1 MFARKSIDRI
11 AVLVLGLF
19 AAVTSAQTAPNE
31 WTWMGGSKTLGAGS
45 SVPGVYGTLGTP
57 AAANIPGGRY
67 LPSTW
72 TDSNGNFWLFG
83 GEGSDENNTIG
94 LLNDLW
100 EFNPSSN
107 EWTWV
112 GGSNA
117 VPNCSPIPQILCG
130 QPGVYGTLGTPA
142 SGNFPGARYG
152 AATWTD
158 KSGNLWLFGGVAFDS
173 AGNRDDLNDLWE
185 FNPSTKEWTWIGGVN
200 TFVTG
205 VGVPGVYGTKGTPA
219 AGNIPGGRSSASA
232 WVDNN
237 GNFWLFGGGGYDSAN
252 TDGFLNDLWEFNP
265 SSNQW
270 TWVTGSKTESTF
282 SSQYGQLGT
291 PAAGNTPGGRW
302 QATSWHDNAG
312 NLWLFGGEG
321 FDSGQNFG
329 AENDFWEFEISTSEW
344 TWMGGSALGDEPG
357 IYGTLGVASSKNI
370 PGSRT
375 GALQWTDNQGH
386 FWLLGGEGNDG
397 NDVSALLN
405 DLWEFNPSTNE
416 WTWVAGTKDVPS
428 NFIVPGVYGTPGVAA
443 PGNVPGGR
451 YESASWVDK
460 TGNLWL
466 LGGLAYDSA
475 GNFGNLNDVWEFE
488 IASGSITPSVT
499 VSPASPSIVANQ
511 PLNVTVSVSGG
522 GSNPAPT
529 GSVTLSSGSYSSAAT
544 TLNGGSATI
553 TIPANSLVVGT
564 ATLTATY
571 APDAA
576 SAATYSDATGSGTVM
591 ITGNPVPA
599 ILNNGNGVEPV
610 VIQAGVGGITLTVTG
625 TGFVPA
631 SVVDFNG
638 SPRATTYVSAT
649 ELTAQILASDV
660 ATIGSWPI
668 TVVNPPPGG
677 GTSNAVTFNASLFA
691 QTLTPGSLTFTS
703 AVGATTATQTA
714 TFANVGNIPY
724 FPVVIGLSEAPPN
737 AFSIVA
743 NTCPND
749 LLGGASCTISIAF
762 TPPTAGTFTAALV
775 FDNGAYE
782 NNNSTILTG
791 YGLNAAV
798 AVTPSP
804 SSISAT
810 ESLAVTVFVAGSAGN
825 PTPTGSVTL
834 TSGSYASAPT
844 TLSGGSA
851 VIIIPAGSLSN
862 GTDSLTAKYSPDSA
876 STSIYPSATGSNTV
890 AVSAQAQSPLQ
901 WAWISGSNTVGGS
914 GGRPGVYGTLQTPA
928 AANVPGGRNN
938 AVGWTNASGNLWLFG
953 GAGLDANGSSGDLN
967 DLWEFNPSTNQW
979 TWISGSSAF
988 VLGYINGVTQNVPF
1002 DSVFGTMGVAAAGN
1016 TPGGRAGAVAW
1027 TDKSGNLWLFGGAG
1041 AESEPFAG
1049 YEYTESP
1056 GQFNDLWE
1064 FNPSTNQWAWMG
1076 GSNLVNQSG
1085 VYGTLGTPAAG
1096 NIPGGRA
1103 NAVSWTDNNGNFW
1116 LFGGY
1121 GWDSAGTP
1129 GYLNDLWEYSSSTK
1143 QWAWIAGSN
1152 TIPLN
1157 TSDPAHDGAFGVY
1170 GTQGT
1175 AASGNTPGARIGAIA
1190 QTDPDGNLWMFGGSG
1205 LDSDGTYGYL
1215 DDLWEFSPS
1224 TGLWRWVG
1232 GTKKVPGAT
1241 NSGQPG
1247 IYGTFGVPAA
1257 LNDAGGRT
1265 GAVSWSDKS
1274 GNLWL
1279 MGGQGYDGNDNLGGL
1294 NDVWAYQ
1301 LSGDEGT
1308 WLGGNSALSC
1318 VSQICAGEPGEYG
1331 VLRTAA
1337 IGNTPGGRSGAV
1349 SWTDSSGRFWLF
1361 GGTGQDANNDS
1372 GLLNDLWSV
1381 EPAALAAPSTITP
1394 SVTVT
1399 PSPASIT
1406 STQALSVTITVSGG
1420 SGNPTPT
1427 GSITL
1432 TSGSFSSEA
1441 VTLSGGSASINLPAG
1456 SLASGSDTLTASY
1469 TPDSNSSSTYNSATG
1484 TSTES
1489 VTAAATAPSV
1499 TVVPSPAS
1507 ITTAQALSVTV
1518 TVGGTP
1524 TPTGS
1529 VTLTSGTYSSGAV
1542 TLSADAATISIPAGT
1557 LAKGT
1562 DTLTA
1567 SYTPDAN
1574 SSSTYTNSTGSNSV
1588 TVTSPALITP
1598 SVSVT
1603 PSPAS
1608 ITTTQALTVTVAVSG
1623 GNGNPI
1629 PTGSVILTS
1638 GSYSSGAVTLT
1649 GGTAT
1654 INIAAGSLAVGA
1666 DALTADYTPDSN
1678 SSSTYNSATGSNTVT
1693 VTAAIAQVTVGTS
1706 PAGLSFSVDGTSY
1719 SATQSLTWTVGS
1731 SHTIATTSPQNMA
1744 GTQDT
1749 FAVWSDA
1756 GAISHSVTA
1765 PATAT
1770 TYTASFT
1777 ATAYQLTTAASPAAD
1792 GTVTPASGTFYA
1804 PGTVVNLTA
1813 TANTGFSFTNWTGNV
1828 ASANSDATT
1837 ITMSAPQSVTANF
1850 GAVVAAPVASLSA
1863 LSPPTFT
1870 ATVGT
1875 TSAAQS
1881 ATLTNSGNAALDISG
1896 ITITGTNPTDFAIST
1911 GSNACGTALAAG
1923 ANCLIYVTFTPASVA
1938 TISATLSVT
1947 DNAASSP
1954 QTVSLSGT
1962 GTPPPTFTLSSP
1974 TAPQTV
1980 QAGGAA
1986 QYTITAAA
1994 QNGTFS
2000 SAVTLAAI
2008 GLSTGAV
2015 ATFSPASVTPGSS
2028 SANST
2033 LSIQTASTTA
2043 TAATRSATWPFATS
2057 ALAVIGLC
2065 LVPGKRRRRW
2075 ITMAVLLIASLGA
2088 FTALTACGGGFALVS
2103 PSQSYT
2109 ITVTG
2114 TSGTDVQTTAVQLT
2128 VQ

>member
-1 MFARKSIDRI
+1 MVARKSIHCL
-11 AVLVLGLF
+11 AVLVLGLLAP
-19 AAVTSAQTAPNE
+19 AAFAQTAPNE
-31 WTWMGGSKTLGAGS
+31 WTWMGGSSKVGAGA

-57 AAANIPGGRY
+57 AATNIPGGRY
-67 LPSTW
+67 LPASW

-83 GEGSDENNTIG
+83 GEGSDASNTIG

-100 EFNPSSN
+100 EFNPSTN

-117 VPNCSPIPQILCG
+117 VPSCSPIPQILCG
-130 QPGVYGTLGTPA
+130 QPGVYGTLGTAAP
-142 SGNFPGARYG
+142 GNIPGARNG

-185 FNPSTKEWTWIGGVN
+185 FNPSTKEWTWMGGVN

-205 VGVPGVYGTKGTPA
+205 VGVPGVYGTKGTAA
-219 AGNIPGGRSSASA
+219 AGNIPGGRSAAAA
-232 WVDNN
+232 WVDSN

-265 SSNQW
+265 SSKQW
-270 TWVTGSKTESTF
+270 IWVTGSKTESTF
-282 SSQYGQLGT
+282 SSQYGTLGT

-302 QATSWHDNAG
+302 QASSWSDSAG
-312 NLWLFGGEG
+312 HLWLFGGEG

-329 AENDFWEFEISTSEW
+329 AENDLWEFDISTSEW
-344 TWMGGSALGDEPG
+344 TWMGGSALGGEPG
-357 IYGTLGVASSKNI
+357 IYGTLGVASSHNI
-370 PGSRT
+370 PGARI

-405 DLWEFNPSTNE
+405 DLWEFNPTTNE

-428 NFIVPGVYGTPGVAA
+428 SFIVPGVYGTPGVAA
-443 PGNVPGGR
+443 AGNVPGGR

-466 LGGLAYDSA
+466 LGGQAYDSA
-475 GNFGNLNDVWEFE
+475 GTFGNLNDVWEFE
-488 IASGSITPSVT
+488 IAAGSITPSVT
-499 VSPASPSIVANQ
+499 VSPSAPSIVANQ
-511 PLNVTVSVSGG
+511 PLDVTINVSG
-522 GSNPAPT
+522 GSNPVPT
-529 GSVTLSSGSYSSAAT
+529 GAVTLSSGSYSSAAT
-544 TLNGGSATI
+544 PLSGGSATI

-571 APDAA
+571 TPDAA
-576 SAATYSDATGSGTVM
+576 SAATYGDATGSGTVM

-599 ILNNGNGVEPV
+599 ISTNQNGVEPV
-610 VIQAGVGGITLTVTG
+610 VIQAGVGGITITVTG
-625 TGFVPA
+625 SGFIPA

-668 TVVNPPPGG
+668 TVVNSPPGG

-691 QTLTPGSLTFTS
+691 QTLTPASLTFTS
-703 AVGATTATQTA
+703 AVGATTATQAA

-724 FPVVIGLSEAPPN
+724 FPVDIRLDEALPN

-743 NTCPND
+743 NNCPND
-749 LLGGASCTISIAF
+749 LLGGASCTITIAF
-762 TPPTAGTFTAALV
+762 TPPTAGTFTAALE
-775 FDNGAYE
+775 FANGAYA
-782 NNNSTILTG
+782 NNNFTTLTG
-791 YGLNAAV
+791 YGMNAAV
-798 AVTPSP
+798 VVTPSP
-804 SSISAT
+804 SSIAAT
-810 ESLAVTVFVAGSAGN
+810 ENLAVTVFVAGSAGN

-834 TSGSYASAPT
+834 SSGSYTSAPT

-851 VIIIPAGSLSN
+851 VILVPAGSLGN
-862 GTDSLTAKYSPDSA
+862 GTDTLTAKYTPDSA
-876 STSIYPSATGSNTV
+876 SSSIYPSATGSNTV

-901 WAWISGSNTVGGS
+901 WAWISGSNTVGSS
-914 GGRPGVYGTLQTPA
+914 GGRAGVYGTLQTPA
-928 AANVPGGRNN
+928 AANVPGARNN
-938 AVGWTNASGNLWLFG
+938 AVGWTNSSGNLWLFG
-953 GAGLDANGSSGDLN
+953 GAGLDANGDSGDLN

-979 TWISGSSAF
+979 TWISGSNAF
-988 VLGYINGVTQNVPF
+988 ILGYINGVTQNVPIN
-1002 DSVFGTMGVAAAGN
+1002 SVFGTMGVAAAGN
-1016 TPGGRAGAVAW
+1016 TPGGRTGAVAW

-1041 AESEPFAG
+1041 AEAQPFAG

-1064 FNPSTNQWAWMG
+1064 FNPSTNLWAWMG

-1096 NIPGGRA
+1096 NVPGARA
-1103 NAVSWTDNNGNFW
+1103 NAVSWTDNNGNLW

-1121 GWDSAGTP
+1121 GYDSAGSP
-1129 GYLNDLWEYSSSTK
+1129 GYLNDLWEFNSSTN

-1152 TIPLN
+1152 TSPLN
-1157 TSDPAHDGAFGVY
+1157 TSDPAHDGALGVY

-1175 AASGNTPGARIGAIA
+1175 AAAGNTPGARIGATS
-1190 QTDPDGNLWMFGGSG
+1190 QTDDSGNLWMFGGSG
-1205 LDSDGTYGYL
+1205 IDVNGTYGYL

-1224 TGLWRWVG
+1224 TGLWTWVG
-1232 GTKKVPGAT
+1232 GTKKVPGST
-1241 NSGQPG
+1241 FSGQPG

-1279 MGGQGYDGNDNLGGL
+1279 MGGQGYDANDSLGSL

-1301 LSGDEGT
+1301 LSTDDGA
-1308 WLGGNSALSC
+1308 WLGGNNALSC
-1318 VSQICAGEPGEYG
+1318 VTQICAGEPGEYG
-1331 VLRTAA
+1331 VLRSAA
-1337 IGNTPGGRSGAV
+1337 TGNTPGGRNGAV
-1349 SWTDSSGRFWLF
+1349 SWTNSSGRFWLF
-1361 GGTGQDANNDS
+1361 GGTGQDANSAS

-1381 EPAALAAPSTITP
+1381 EPTALAAGTP
-1394 SVTVT
+1394 IAPTVTVT
-1399 PSPASIT
+1399 PSPTSIT
-1406 STQALSVTITVSGG
+1406 TAQPLSVTVTVSG
-1420 SGNPTPT
+1420 SNGNPTPT

-1432 TSGSFSSEA
+1432 TSGTYSSGA
-1441 VTLSGGSASINLPAG
+1441 VALSGGSASINIPAG
-1456 SLASGSDTLTASY
+1456 SL
-1469 TPDSNSSSTYNSATG
+1469 G
-1484 TSTES
+1484 T
-1489 VTAAATAPSV
+1489 
-1499 TVVPSPAS
+1499 
-1507 ITTAQALSVTV
+1507 
-1518 TVGGTP
+1518 
-1524 TPTGS
+1524 
-1529 VTLTSGTYSSGAV
+1529 
-1542 TLSADAATISIPAGT
+1542 
-1557 LAKGT
+1557 GT

-1567 SYTPDAN
+1567 TYTPDSNRA
-1574 SSSTYTNSTGSNSV
+1574 STYTSATGSNSV
-1588 TVTSPALITP
+1588 TVTTPAKITP
-1598 SVSVT
+1598 TVTVT

-1608 ITTTQALTVTVAVSG
+1608 ITTTQLLTVTVAVSG
-1623 GNGNPI
+1623 GSGNPT
-1629 PTGSVILTS
+1629 PTGSVTLSS
-1638 GSYSSGAVTLT
+1638 GSYSSGSVTLS
-1649 GGTAT
+1649 GGSAT
-1654 INIAAGSLAVGA
+1654 VNVPAGSLATST
-1666 DALTADYTPDSN
+1666 DTLTVTYTPDSN
-1678 SSSTYNSATGSNTVT
+1678 SSTTYNSATGSNTVT
-1693 VTAAIAQVTVGTS
+1693 VTAATVQVTVGTS
-1706 PAGLSFSVDGTSY
+1706 PAGLSLSVDGTSY

-1731 SHTIATTSPQNMA
+1731 SHTIATNSPQNLA

-1749 FAVWSDA
+1749 FSAWSDG

-1765 PATAT
+1765 PTSAT

-1777 ATAYQLTTAASPAAD
+1777 ATAYQLTTGASPTAD
-1792 GTVTPASGTFYA
+1792 GTVSPASGTFYP

-1813 TANTGFSFTNWTGNV
+1813 TANSGFSFTNWTGSV
-1828 ASANSDATT
+1828 ASANSASTT
-1837 ITMSAPQSVTANF
+1837 LTMNAPQSVTANF
-1850 GAVVAAPVASLSA
+1850 GTVAAAAPVASLSS
-1863 LSPPTFT
+1863 LSPLSFT

-1881 ATLTNSGNAALDISG
+1881 ATLTNSGNATLNITG
-1896 ITITGTNPTDFAIST
+1896 ITITGTNPTDFAVST
-1911 GSNACGTALAAG
+1911 GSNACGSTLAAG

-1938 TISATLSVT
+1938 TFSATLSVA
-1947 DNAASSP
+1947 DNAAGSP
-1954 QTVSLSGT
+1954 QTASLTGA
-1962 GTPPPTFTLSSP
+1962 GTPVPNFTLSSP

-1980 QAGGAA
+1980 QPGGAA
-1986 QYTITAAA
+1986 QFTITATA

-2000 SAVTLAAI
+2000 SAVSLAAS
-2008 GLSTGAV
+2008 GLPTGAV
-2015 ATFSPASVTPGSS
+2015 ATFTPASVTPGSS

-2033 LSIQTASTTA
+2033 LSVQTASTTT
-2043 TAATRSATWPFATS
+2043 TAATRGSRWPLATS

-2075 ITMAVLLIASLGA
+2075 ITLAVLLIASLGA
-2088 FTALTACGGGFALVS
+2088 FTALTACGGGFGYTA

-2114 TSGTDVQTTAVQLT
+2114 TSGTDAQTTTVQLI